1 MANSLTPAQRQRN
14 RVAALTKHHPGSTR
28 LADAR
33 RDLAAENLAAY
44 IARIVDAAPPLTPS
58 QRDVIVSLLRP
69 PGSSGPPPASGGTK
83 SPTASGGTMCAETV
97 IQSLPIGGDAA

>member
-1 MANSLTPAQRQRN
+1 MAKPLTPALSPAQRQRN

-44 IARIVDAAPPLTPS
+44 IARVVYAAPTLTPS
-58 QRDVIVSLLRP
+58 QRARIASLLRP
-69 PGSSGPPPASGGTK
+69 AAGGASN
-83 SPTASGGTMCAETV
+83 
-97 IQSLPIGGDAA
+97 